1 MPRWSYLDRFTDL
14 GLLVLRAG
22 IGAIFLLIH
31 GLPRLVADSRA
42 WARVGRA
49 VGYLGIH
56 FGHAWWGLIAILA
69 MTAGAICLI
78 LGFLH
83 RPAALALTLTMAVA
97 TRLPSSRDSW
107 SGQIRAGA
115 PLTLGRAGAVV
126 FWVNRFASSAR
137 ALESWRA
144 LGRPVSQRSLP
155 ASNRLVARC
164 PPSGNAEFRF
174 ARSLRPPRRPPRGP
188 AFTRHR
194 RVDACPNARQ
204 GWRARGTHPAFR

>member
-97 TRLPSSRDSW
+97 TIWKFYPFGGWEAAAHPATMGIVCLALV
-107 SGQIRAGA
+107 I
-115 PLTLGRAGAVV
+115 LGPGKY
-126 FWVNRFASSAR
+126 
-137 ALESWRA
+137 ALE
-144 LGRPVSQRSLP
+144 
-155 ASNRLVARC
+155 RL
-164 PPSGNAEFRF
+164 
-174 ARSLRPPRRPPRGP
+174 
-188 AFTRHR
+188 
-194 RVDACPNARQ
+194 
-204 GWRARGTHPAFR
+204 